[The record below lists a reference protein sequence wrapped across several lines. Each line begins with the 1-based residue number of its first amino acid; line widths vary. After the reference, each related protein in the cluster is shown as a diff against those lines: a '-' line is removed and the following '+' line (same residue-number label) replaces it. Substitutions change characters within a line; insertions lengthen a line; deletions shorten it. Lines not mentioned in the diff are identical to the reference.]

1 MRMGEG
7 GWGCE
12 GVCESVRESQD
23 ENESDGG
30 ENGGGESAVTMK
42 VTVRVSV
49 GVRVRITS
57 FEFQLLT
64 VSSHDPLRHGRFVN
78 NESGCGHRTTNAG
91 QPTATSD
98 G

>member
-1 MRMGEG
+1 MRMGED
-7 GWGCE
+7 GWEYE
-12 GVCESVRESQD
+12 GVRGSED
-23 ENESDGG
+23 EHEGDGG
-30 ENGGGESAVTMK
+30 ENGGGESVVTMK

-64 VSSHDPLRHGRFVN
+64 VSSHDPLRHSRFVN
-78 NESGCGHRTTNAG
+78 NKSGCGHRTTNAG
-91 QPTATSD
+91 QPTATTD

>member
-1 MRMGEG
+1 MKVDGK
-7 GWGCE
+7 
-12 GVCESVRESQD
+12 CESVRESED
-23 ENESDGG
+23 EHEGDGG
-30 ENGGGESAVTMK
+30 ENGGGESVVTMK

-64 VSSHDPLRHGRFVN
+64 VSSHDPLRHRRFVN
-78 NESGCGHRTTNAG
+78 NESGCGHRTTDAG